1 MDFHSLKAFTE
12 EWAKQAGMSDVMHR
26 GAELLSGS
34 AAKRMAN
41 SVKLHGEAA
50 KSLAAKG
57 STTANLHREAGG
69 IAAKRLATEAEKV
82 TQARIG
88 AGAGLAGGAYGVHKA
103 TEEDVYKRQAIP
115 LSFAPTQA
123 RLRGAAPLPAPAP
136 LPKID
141 AVQVGNNFAMHRPTV
156 LAHLERPAPASTAAK
171 TIPAPAASL
180 PRAGG
185 ILGAAER
192 ATIHAPSSF
201 PASVAKTCLLYT
213 SPRAR

>member
-1 MDFHSLKAFTE
+1 MLPLTSFLE
-12 EWAKQAGMSDVMHR
+12 E
-26 GAELLSGS
+26 LSYI
-34 AAKRMAN
+34 
-41 SVKLHGEAA
+41 VK
-50 KSLAAKG
+50 S
-57 STTANLHREAGG
+57 
-69 IAAKRLATEAEKV
+69 
-82 TQARIG
+82 
-88 AGAGLAGGAYGVHKA
+88 
-103 TEEDVYKRQAIP
+103 AIP

-201 PASVAKTCLLYT
+201 PASVAKTIAAPVSRLASRL
-213 SPRAR
+213 